1 MIGVYMIVGFSI
13 KTINAERKDMPKG
26 RIDIN
31 STPKIISVSDAKVD
45 FISKQKPLSVEFEF
59 TTKYEP
65 EVGEIRILG
74 NVFYVGKNMKDTLK
88 VWKKDKILSKEVDIE
103 VKNFLFRKCL
113 SIGMNLSENMQL
125 PPPLIFPRVMPKQK
139 EKEDLTYIG

>member
-1 MIGVYMIVGFSI
+1 MIVGFSI
-13 KTINAERKDMPKG
+13 KTISAERKELPRG

-31 STPKIISVSDAKVD
+31 STPKIISVDTSKMD
-45 FISKQKPLSVEFEF
+45 FVSKQKPLNVEFDF

-65 EVGEIRILG
+65 DVGEIRILG
-74 NVFYVGKNMKDTLK
+74 NVFYVGKDMEKTLK
-88 VWKKDKILSKEVDIE
+88 AWKKEKTLSKEVDIE

-125 PPPLIFPRVMPKQK
+125 PPPLIFPRVVPKQ
-139 EKEDLTYIG
+139 KEDLTYIG

>member
-1 MIGVYMIVGFSI
+1 MIGVLMIVGFSI
-13 KTINAERKDMPKG
+13 KTISAERKDVPRG

-31 STPKIISVSDAKVD
+31 STPKIISVSGSKMD

-59 TTKYEP
+59 VTKYEP
-65 EVGEIRILG
+65 DVGEIRILG
-74 NVFYVGKNMKDTLK
+74 NVFYVGKNMENVLK
-88 VWKKDKILSKEVDIE
+88 TWKKEKILSKDVDIE

-125 PPPLIFPRVMPKQK
+125 PPPLIFPRVVPKQ
-139 EKEDLTYIG
+139 KEDLTYIG